1 MPAPRKSRGLRG
13 TVVEGAEA
21 EGKTRISPSLAPP
34 VRGFRFHRCARRV
47 QGKSRCVT
55 LSDLCPLLVPTPP
68 RDTGNRT
75 SQHRGGGAAGGP
87 ARARALRTC
96 IYFSWRPDFHH
107 SHPYLI
113 WRRSQLGQRWT
124 GPGPPKPCPKRGRR
138 GPFRSTTFR
147 VSQSSPQVGDRTYP
161 TDARTQ
167 KYTARSISWSWHANV
182 IYIHAFRGDA
192 RIKPRLRSPYRYAAV
207 RFGLRKIP
215 PL

>member
-13 TVVEGAEA
+13 TIVEGAEA

-47 QGKSRCVT
+47 RGKSRCVT
-55 LSDLCPLLVPTPP
+55 LSDSCPLLVPTPP

-113 WRRSQLGQRWT
+113 WRRSRLGQRWT

-138 GPFRSTTFR
+138 GPSFR
-147 VSQSSPQVGDRTYP
+147 VPRPFASVNQVRRWGTGRIPRTRARKSTQQDQSHGHGMRM
-161 TDARTQ
+161 
-167 KYTARSISWSWHANV
+167 
-182 IYIHAFRGDA
+182 
-192 RIKPRLRSPYRYAAV
+192 
-207 RFGLRKIP
+207 
-215 PL
+215 